1 MKDDQRVALT
11 KRLLKEG
18 LFRLLQTKDIGK
30 VGVTEL
36 CRESG
41 INRAT
46 FYRHFEQPRDILNEI
61 RHDLFCEIKRILN
74 SGEAGEESLKKI
86 EDACTYIYENA
97 ELINILS
104 GCRTDAEFV
113 EFMSQTVAS
122 ECPNDGITTDD
133 FAIVLR
139 GGVSE
144 IGSFDVCGEDA
155 PHLGQ
160 SPNQRHCQL
169 FGAAA
174 TVAAAFLVGRSALKT
189 ESGLDLSGEQGEEL
203 FDFDADVILNRG
215 GVQGRTTIESGEEDS
230 ASEGNDFLKR
240 NGGGQGVA
248 VAVRMIET
256 RHLFR
261 VGEFIHSLVQKEG
274 VLIRCAHVKS
284 DIQNLCL
291 FCQSEKTDKASW
303 NGQNYEKIPTNSR
316 ILHLRS
322 PQKGFYSTLNLQRFA
337 QSKRMPYLC
346 SGKSY

>member
-1 MKDDQRVALT
+1 MDVYAGFAVGEFRDD
-11 KRLLKEG
+11 
-18 LFRLLQTKDIGK
+18 
-30 VGVTEL
+30 
-36 CRESG
+36 SW
-41 INRAT
+41 
-46 FYRHFEQPRDILNEI
+46 NEW
-61 RHDLFCEIKRILN
+61 N
-74 SGEAGEESLKKI
+74 
-86 EDACTYIYENA
+86 
-97 ELINILS
+97 
-104 GCRTDAEFV
+104 AEFV
-113 EFMSQTVAS
+113 EFVSQTVAG

-144 IGSFDVCGEDA
+144 IGGFDVSGEDA

-160 SPNQRHCQL
+160 SPNQRHSQL

-174 TVAAAFLVGRSALKT
+174 TVAAAFLVGRCALKT

-203 FDFDADVILNRG
+203 FDFDANVILNRG

-256 RHLFR
+256 RHFFR

-291 FCQSEKTDKASW
+291 FCQSEKQTKHH
-303 NGQNYEKIPTNSR
+303 GTGKITKKIPQTPDFCTSAALKR
-316 ILHLRS
+316 
-322 PQKGFYSTLNLQRFA
+322 GFI
-337 QSKRMPYLC
+337 PH
-346 SGKSY
+346 